1 MECIT
6 QILAETKKKKEKG
19 RRYYKEE
26 GYDPSVFLGKQF
38 PRKSQVLFTYSI
50 QLWSLFDLSDV
61 YNWTHSKKVN
71 NWWCPCILQT
81 TLKKRHTVTVYDRWP
96 HDLSEIRRIFAHIS
110 FIMLLSWQ
118 QHSSFFFKL
127 SIHWINKKNKKEGK
141 NIQKCRSLTFCW
153 RMITALGNLFQ
164 I

>member
-118 QHSSFFFKL
+118 QQASFF
-127 SIHWINKKNKKEGK
+127 
-141 NIQKCRSLTFCW
+141 
-153 RMITALGNLFQ
+153 LFFFNFQ
-164 I
+164 FIE